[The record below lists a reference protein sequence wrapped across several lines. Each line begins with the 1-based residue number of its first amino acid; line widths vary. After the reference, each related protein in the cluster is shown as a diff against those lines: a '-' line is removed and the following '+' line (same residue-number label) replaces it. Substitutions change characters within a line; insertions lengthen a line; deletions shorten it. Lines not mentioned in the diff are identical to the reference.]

1 MNHDTSSV
9 RSAIRTSSL
18 LQLRIWHL
26 ALFVL
31 YVAIAIVDIK
41 DHRRSEPALIGLAA
55 GGFAAFGLLCW
66 LGWHGMRRFEHR
78 LGFLVVVIVYAVA
91 MAAIFLV
98 ATIAYLAL
106 EYAYLTGCLS
116 RLMRAMHLSAG

>member
-1 MNHDTSSV
+1 M
-9 RSAIRTSSL
+9 RTSPF

-26 ALFVL
+26 ALLVL

-41 DHRRSEPALIGLAA
+41 DQRRSEPALIGLAA
-55 GGFAAFGLLCW
+55 TGFAAYGLLCW

-78 LGFLVVVIVYAVA
+78 LGLAVVVIVYAVA

-98 ATIAYLAL
+98 ATITYLAL

-116 RLMRAMHLSAG
+116 RLMRAIHLGIS